1 MKFSSI
7 LKSIRFK
14 SSQASQKSEY
24 KSNRDRLNDRV
35 CPYCSGS
42 GIDNSHPANTLT
54 MQPQRCSVCGGRG
67 RIPL

>member
-1 MKFSSI
+1 MKLSSI
-7 LKSIRFK
+7 LESIRSKTRHAGEKPTCK
-14 SSQASQKSEY
+14 SDKT
-24 KSNRDRLNDRV
+24 RLNDRV
-35 CPYCSGS
+35 CPYCNGS